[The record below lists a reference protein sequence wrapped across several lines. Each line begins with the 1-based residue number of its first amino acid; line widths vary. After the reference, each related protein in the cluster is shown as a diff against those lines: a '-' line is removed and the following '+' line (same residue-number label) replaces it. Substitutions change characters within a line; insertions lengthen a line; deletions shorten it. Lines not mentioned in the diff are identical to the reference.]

1 MDKTIK
7 NKTVKKSKLFS
18 KNTIKVLSLYV
29 FLSIVGLTMIL
40 PFAWMVSTSL
50 KDSVEVYTGD
60 PLDWRSWIPENFI
73 WKNYIDVFKVIPFL
87 RFYFNSL
94 FVALSVTL
102 GVVTTSSLAGY
113 AFSRL
118 NFVGRDKIFF
128 AYLSTMMIPGA
139 VVIIPVFILMRYFG
153 WIDSYKALIIPAMFT
168 AYGTFMLRQFFMTLP
183 KDLEDAAKI
192 DGCGYLGIFLRIIL
206 PLSKP
211 ALATITVFTFIGNW
225 QSLLWPLLVTNS
237 INMFTVPIGL
247 SYFESQY
254 YLVNWTLLMAAS
266 AMAIVPIVIVFIFA
280 QKFFIQ
286 GIKLEGIKG

>member
-1 MDKTIK
+1 MIEIEKKNIKKKRRKGRILKKVFSYFILTI
-7 NKTVKKSKLFS
+7 F
-18 KNTIKVLSLYV
+18 
-29 FLSIVGLTMIL
+29 GLTMVL
-40 PFAWMVSTSL
+40 PFIWMISTSF
-50 KDSVEVYTGD
+50 KEAIEVFTED
-60 PLDWRSWIPENFI
+60 PLNWKTWIPRNFV
-73 WKNYIDVFKVIPFL
+73 WQNYLEVFKVLPFL
-87 RFYFNSL
+87 RFYFNSIV
-94 FVALSVTL
+94 VAVCVTL
-102 GVVTTSSLAGY
+102 GVVVSSSLAGY

-128 AYLSTMMIPGA
+128 AYLATMMIPGA
-139 VVIIPVFILMRYFG
+139 VVIIPVFILMRYLG

-192 DGCGYLGIFLRIIL
+192 DGCGFFGIFCKIIL

-211 ALATITVFTFIGNW
+211 ALATLTVFTFIGNW

-237 INMFTVPIGL
+237 IKMFTVPIGL
-247 SYFESQY
+247 AYFQSQY

-266 AMAIVPIVIVFIFA
+266 AMAIVPIIIIFLFA
-280 QKFFIQ
+280 QKFFIE

>member
-1 MDKTIK
+1 MNNNIK
-7 NKTVKKSKLFS
+7 KRGFS
-18 KNTIKVLSLYV
+18 SRKITRAIFWYL
-29 FLSIVGLTMIL
+29 FLSVVGLTMIL
-40 PFAWMVSTSL
+40 PFAWMISTSL

-60 PLDWRSWIPENFI
+60 PLDWHSWIPDNLI

-94 FVALSVTL
+94 FVALCVTL
-102 GVVTTSSLAGY
+102 GVVITSSFAGY

-118 NFVGRDKIFF
+118 NFTGRDKIFF
-128 AYLSTMMIPGA
+128 AYLATMMIPGA

-211 ALATITVFTFIGNW
+211 ALATLTVFTFIGNW

-237 INMFTVPIGL
+237 IDMFTVPIGL

-266 AMAIVPIVIVFIFA
+266 TMAIIPIVIIFMFA

>member
-1 MDKTIK
+1 M
-7 NKTVKKSKLFS
+7 
-18 KNTIKVLSLYV
+18 
-29 FLSIVGLTMIL
+29 
-40 PFAWMVSTSL
+40 
-50 KDSVEVYTGD
+50 
-60 PLDWRSWIPENFI
+60 
-73 WKNYIDVFKVIPFL
+73 
-87 RFYFNSL
+87 
-94 FVALSVTL
+94 TL

-128 AYLSTMMIPGA
+128 AYLATMMIPGA

-192 DGCGYLGIFLRIIL
+192 DGCGYMGIFLRIIL

-211 ALATITVFTFIGNW
+211 ALATLTVFTFIGNW

-237 INMFTVPIGL
+237 IEMFTVPIGL

-266 AMAIVPIVIVFIFA
+266 TMAIIPIVAVFIFA

>member
-1 MDKTIK
+1 MKSNIKKKKKPKISIIK
-7 NKTVKKSKLFS
+7 NVFWYL
-18 KNTIKVLSLYV
+18 
-29 FLSIVGLTMIL
+29 FLSIFGLTMIL

-60 PLDWRSWIPENFI
+60 PLDWRSWIPDNFI
-73 WKNYIDVFKVIPFL
+73 WQNYIDVFKVIPFL

-94 FVALSVTL
+94 FVALCVTL
-102 GVVTTSSLAGY
+102 GVVVTSSLAGY

-118 NFVGRDKIFF
+118 NFAARDRIFF
-128 AYLSTMMIPGA
+128 AYLATMMIPGA

-211 ALATITVFTFIGNW
+211 ALATLTVFTFIGNW

-237 INMFTVPIGL
+237 IEMFTVPIGL

-266 AMAIVPIVIVFIFA
+266 TMAIIPIVAIFIFA

>member
-1 MDKTIK
+1 MKNEIKTRKRFNGKITK
-7 NKTVKKSKLFS
+7 NIFWYL
-18 KNTIKVLSLYV
+18 
-29 FLSIVGLTMIL
+29 FLSIFSITMIL
-40 PFAWMVSTSL
+40 PFAWMISTSF

-60 PLDWRSWIPENFI
+60 PLDWRSWIPDNFL
-73 WKNYIDVFKVIPFL
+73 WQNYADVFKVIPFL

-94 FVALSVTL
+94 FVALCVTL

-118 NFVGRDKIFF
+118 NFIGRDKIFF
-128 AYLSTMMIPGA
+128 AYLATMMIPGA

-211 ALATITVFTFIGNW
+211 ALATLTVFTFIGNW

-237 INMFTVPIGL
+237 IDMFTVPIGL

-266 AMAIVPIVIVFIFA
+266 TMAIIPIVIIFIFA

>member
-1 MDKTIK
+1 MKSEIK
-7 NKTVKKSKLFS
+7 NRKRFDGKIT
-18 KNTIKVLSLYV
+18 KNVFWYL
-29 FLSIVGLTMIL
+29 FLSIFGITMIL

-60 PLDWRSWIPENFI
+60 PLDWRSWIPDNFI
-73 WKNYIDVFKVIPFL
+73 WQNYIDVFRVIPFL

-94 FVALSVTL
+94 FVALCVTL
-102 GVVTTSSLAGY
+102 GVVITSSLAGY

-118 NFVGRDKIFF
+118 NFIARDKIFF
-128 AYLSTMMIPGA
+128 TYLATMMIPGA

-153 WIDSYKALIIPAMFT
+153 WIDSYKALVIPAMFT

-211 ALATITVFTFIGNW
+211 ALATLTVFTFIGNW

-237 INMFTVPIGL
+237 IEMFTVPIGL

-266 AMAIVPIVIVFIFA
+266 TMAIIPIVTIFVFA